1 MKDSAKRYIEELV
14 NKYSDLESQK
24 DNIENAIQVLI
35 DSYKNGGKLLVCGNG
50 GSSADSQHIVGEL
63 MKGFLK
69 ERSLN
74 DEEKK
79 KYAGFEDEELICNN
93 IQKALPAISLSCEGA
108 LFTAYCND
116 KNADMV
122 FAQQVYGY
130 GKVGDVLLAISTSG
144 NSKNVVLAAEVAK
157 AEGLK
162 VIGLTGEKV
171 GKIDSYSDV
180 IIKAPFSEAYQAQER
195 HLPIYHCICLALEEE
210 FF

>member
-93 IQKALPAISLSCEGA
+93 IQKALPAISLSSEGA

-180 IIKAPFSEAYQAQER
+180 IIKAPFSGAYQVQER

>member
-1 MKDSAKRYIEELV
+1 MKESTKKYIFELIDRYP
-14 NKYSDLESQK
+14 DLSEQK
-24 DNIENAIQVLI
+24 DNIENAIQILI

-69 ERSLN
+69 ERALN
-74 DEEKK
+74 DEEMK
-79 KYAGFEDEELICNN
+79 KYAEFEDRDLICSNL
-93 IQKALPAISLSCEGA
+93 QKALPAISLTSEGA

-130 GKVGDVLLAISTSG
+130 GKPGDVLLAISTSG

-171 GKIDSYSDV
+171 GKLDAFSDV
-180 IIKAPFSEAYQAQER
+180 VIKAPFSGAYEVQER

>member
-1 MKDSAKRYIEELV
+1 MKESTKKYICELIDRYPDLKEQ
-14 NKYSDLESQK
+14 KY
-24 DNIENAIQVLI
+24 NIENAIQILI

-69 ERSLN
+69 ERALN
-74 DEEKK
+74 DEEMK
-79 KYAGFEDEELICNN
+79 KYAEFEDKDLICSNL
-93 IQKALPAISLSCEGA
+93 QKALPAISLTSEGA

-130 GKVGDVLLAISTSG
+130 GKPGDVLLAISTSG

-162 VIGLTGEKV
+162 VIGLTGEKI
-171 GKIDSYSDV
+171 GKIDAFSDV
-180 IIKAPFSEAYQAQER
+180 VIKALFSGAYEVQER
-195 HLPIYHCICLALEEE
+195 HLPVYHCICLALEEE

>member
-1 MKDSAKRYIEELV
+1 MKESTKKYIFELIDRYP
-14 NKYSDLESQK
+14 DLSEQK
-24 DNIENAIQVLI
+24 DNIENAIQILI

-69 ERSLN
+69 ERALN
-74 DEEKK
+74 DEEMK
-79 KYAGFEDEELICNN
+79 KYAEFEDRDLICSNL
-93 IQKALPAISLSCEGA
+93 QKALPAISLTSEGA

-130 GKVGDVLLAISTSG
+130 GKPGDVLLAISTSG

-171 GKIDSYSDV
+171 GKLDAFSDV
-180 IIKAPFSEAYQAQER
+180 VIKALFSGAYEVQER
-195 HLPIYHCICLALEEE
+195 HLPVYHCICLALEEE

>member
-24 DNIENAIQVLI
+24 DNIENVIQVLI